1 MRTMHEFFEQI
12 WSQKLAFLG
21 TFFMVFTLTYI
32 VLVAVDFLP
41 EKPAEESTDFVQEI
55 NEEDVAIE
63 TNTLTED
70 SVVGEGDI
78 KELVFPV
85 SISIKKLDKTITVL
99 NPESREINDLDT
111 ALLSGAVRH
120 PDSAGLGQ
128 EGNILIMAHSSYL
141 PNVINKNFQAFN
153 GIQDLAWG
161 DMIEVSSESE
171 IYKYRVE
178 KVYRA
183 KAEEVIVPIAGTEN
197 LLTLATCNSFGSKDD
212 RYIVEAKQ
220 IEVQSL

>member
-1 MRTMHEFFEQI
+1 MHEFFEQI

-21 TFFMVFTLTYI
+21 TFFMVFTLTYV

-41 EKPAEESTDFVQEI
+41 EEPAEESTDYVQEI

-63 TNTLTED
+63 TNTQD
-70 SVVGEGDI
+70 SVVAEGDI

-128 EGNILIMAHSSYL
+128 EGNVLIMAHSSYL

-212 RYIVEAKQ
+212 RYIVEARQ